1 MPNVDDI
8 SNRILVDEKAT
19 VAFGGELHDII
30 RKLCGESAVVYLHG
44 DLGAG
49 KTTLVR
55 GILRLMNHSGAV
67 KSPTYTLCEPYDL
80 ADAGQFCHL
89 DLYRLSN
96 PEELEFLG
104 IRDYVASGAMLFIEW
119 PSKGEGWLPTPD
131 LQVALVESNNGR
143 QLKIT
148 ALTDNGEGVL
158 TRMDECHA

>member
-1 MPNVDDI
+1 MSDFGSV
-8 SNRILVDEKAT
+8 RLFLKDEAAT
-19 VAFGGELHDII
+19 VKAGTQL
-30 RKLCGESAVVYLHG
+30 AVALNTGAVIYLEG

-49 KTTLVR
+49 KTTFTR
-55 GILRLMNHSGAV
+55 GVLRACGYQGSV

-80 ADAGQFCHL
+80 ADAVQFCHL

-143 QLKIT
+143 ELKVT

>member
-1 MPNVDDI
+1 MAAG
-8 SNRILVDEKAT
+8 AT
-19 VAFGGELHDII
+19 VGRALARG
-30 RKLCGESAVVYLHG
+30 SVVYLMG

-49 KTTLVR
+49 KTTFTR
-55 GILRLMNHSGAV
+55 GALRALGHAGSV

-80 ADAGQFCHL
+80 SDSRQFCHL

-131 LQVALVESNNGR
+131 LQVALGESNNGR
-143 QLKIT
+143 DMKIT
-148 ALTDNGEGVL
+148 AVTADGEGVL
-158 TRMDECHA
+158 RLMEDCHA